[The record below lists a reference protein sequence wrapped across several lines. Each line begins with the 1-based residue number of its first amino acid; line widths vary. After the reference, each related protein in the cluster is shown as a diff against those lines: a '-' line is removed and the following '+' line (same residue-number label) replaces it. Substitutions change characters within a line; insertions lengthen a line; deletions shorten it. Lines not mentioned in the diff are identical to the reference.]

1 MLVHSELV
9 YVKKVKGK
17 GRGVFARQP
26 IPAGTVI
33 ENVPKILFPIDTIVD
48 GFDSYYLA
56 KYFFHHSETHV
67 AFCLGYGSLYNHSYT
82 PNADYWRAPGPMMV
96 FKAIKDIAKDE
107 EICVNYN
114 GDPDSKNPPGFEV
127 VE

>member
-1 MLVHSELV
+1 MVHSDLV

-17 GRGVFARQP
+17 GRGVFARKP
-26 IPAGTVI
+26 IKKGQVI
-33 ENVPKILFPIDTIVD
+33 ESVPKILFPIDTIVD
-48 GFDSYYLA
+48 GFDSYYLS
-56 KYFFHHSETHV
+56 KYYFHHSETHV
-67 AFCLGYGSLYNHSYT
+67 AVCLGYGSLYNHSYE
-82 PNADYWRAPGPMMV
+82 PNADYWRSPGPMMV

-114 GDPDSKNPPGFEV
+114 GEPHIKTSLGFDV